1 MKKIILT
8 FLSLLTVL
16 QWSCSPIEEEHKLGN
31 ILPESELNLDVHLL
45 SEGGNKI
52 VMINNTPLIG
62 SHWNYGSGISVR
74 PQDTVTVPFLG
85 EKEIIFTGI
94 CAGGTVSTTRK
105 VTISHILYPIEDEWT
120 LFAGTDKEGK
130 TWMWDYASP
139 EDVVWGNGGY
149 PGNTAPAWATIK
161 AGDMDNQD
169 PEVGKDGVM
178 LFDLNGAANFT
189 KISQSGKVVEKGS
202 FKFDMTKQKVMADG
216 TPWSIGTLTII
227 DGTILK
233 GVSPNE
239 GGKTI
244 YEFDILKL
252 TEDKMVLAHV
262 LANGWEAWFW
272 CFKVKK

>member
-1 MKKIILT
+1 MKKIIIT

-16 QWSCSPIEEEHKLGN
+16 QWSCSPIEEEHKPGN
-31 ILPESELNLDVHLL
+31 ILAESELNLDVHLL

-105 VTISHILYPIEDEWT
+105 VTINRILYPIEDEWT

-130 TWMWDYASP
+130 TWMWDYASLD
-139 EDVVWGNGGY
+139 DVVWGNGGY

-161 AGDMDNQD
+161 AGDMDKQD